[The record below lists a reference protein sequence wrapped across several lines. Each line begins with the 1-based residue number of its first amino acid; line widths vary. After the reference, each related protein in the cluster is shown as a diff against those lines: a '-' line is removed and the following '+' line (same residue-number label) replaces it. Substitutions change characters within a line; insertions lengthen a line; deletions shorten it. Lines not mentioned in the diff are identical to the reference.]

1 MGKVKEMTKLINPL
15 NDEEIDL
22 LELDYIDSH
31 ELWMRCMYVVLELT
45 EQDRRFR
52 ERIEEVQSF
61 ANRLKEQREI
71 SEKERKN
78 VD

>member
-1 MGKVKEMTKLINPL
+1 MGKVKGMTKLINPL
-15 NDEEIDL
+15 NDEEVDL

-31 ELWMRCMYVVLELT
+31 ELWVRCMYVVLELT

-61 ANRLKEQREI
+61 ANRLKEHGKI
-71 SEKERKN
+71 SEKESKN

>member
-15 NDEEIDL
+15 NDEEVDL